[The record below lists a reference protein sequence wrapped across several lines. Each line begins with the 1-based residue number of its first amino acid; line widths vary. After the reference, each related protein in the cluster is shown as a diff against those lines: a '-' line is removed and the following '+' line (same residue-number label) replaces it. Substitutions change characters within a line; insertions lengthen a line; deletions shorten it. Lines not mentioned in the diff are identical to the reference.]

1 MFQFNGYVL
10 DVARGCLRTADHE
23 IELRPKSFEVLRCL
37 VENSGRLVTKDEL
50 FKAVWPDVIVSDEAL
65 TQCISEV
72 REAISDRAQ
81 TMIKTMPRRGYR
93 FAAPV
98 SQSGDGS
105 HRMRLRCRRPH
116 AAPRPGLSI
125 IERPSIAVLPFVNL
139 GSDAQQDYFS
149 DGITGDI
156 IAELCR
162 FSDLSIIARSSSFQY
177 KGKAVDVRQVGRELG
192 VVTSLKAAFDGTRI
206 ASASRPNS
214 SRRERRSPLGR
225 AI

>member
-50 FKAVWPDVIVSDEAL
+50 FKAVWPDVIISDEAL

-98 SQSGDGS
+98 S
-105 HRMRLRCRRPH
+105 R
-116 AAPRPGLSI
+116 
-125 IERPSIAVLPFVNL
+125 
-139 GSDAQQDYFS
+139 SDAGAASHATSVPATTRDSAHGQP
-149 DGITGDI
+149 
-156 IAELCR
+156 CP
-162 FSDLSIIARSSSFQY
+162 LS
-177 KGKAVDVRQVGRELG
+177 KG
-192 VVTSLKAAFDGTRI
+192 
-206 ASASRPNS
+206 
-214 SRRERRSPLGR
+214 RRSPYCHS
-225 AI
+225 